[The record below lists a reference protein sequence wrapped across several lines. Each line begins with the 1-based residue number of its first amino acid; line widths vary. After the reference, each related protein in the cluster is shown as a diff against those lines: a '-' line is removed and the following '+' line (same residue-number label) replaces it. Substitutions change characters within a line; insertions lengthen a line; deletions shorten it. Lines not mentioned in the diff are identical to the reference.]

1 MRKVHPVIR
10 FYLESAVSDR
20 RVMETTVPQMQEKL
34 ERICGQLEKNYGVS
48 FGDEKITGLTP
59 IILRRWFNEASA
71 SWKPAT
77 ANNYVCTVN
86 PFLRWAF
93 EMEMTEKDLSS
104 ILHTAKLPDPDSLP
118 PEEQPKDKYYTH
130 EQVSALLH
138 DVKGHNLLRDRAIM
152 ALILYSGFRVSEVCA
167 LTIGQVM
174 HVPHGTVRLRRKGGA
189 WKEAKVSEELYPWL
203 EAYLAT
209 RKDKDD
215 PNAPLFITTHGLPC
229 TRTQIYRALS
239 SKQKVLDLATGPHA
253 LRHTAI
259 SEVNNKYGAL
269 AARDF
274 ANHKNLVVTNRYS
287 HTTEEQRQNAANS
300 LCWQ

>member
-1 MRKVHPVIR
+1 
-10 FYLESAVSDR
+10 
-20 RVMETTVPQMQEKL
+20 
-34 ERICGQLEKNYGVS
+34 
-48 FGDEKITGLTP
+48 
-59 IILRRWFNEASA
+59 
-71 SWKPAT
+71 
-77 ANNYVCTVN
+77 
-86 PFLRWAF
+86 
-93 EMEMTEKDLSS
+93 
-104 ILHTAKLPDPDSLP
+104 
-118 PEEQPKDKYYTH
+118 
-130 EQVSALLH
+130 
-138 DVKGHNLLRDRAIM
+138 M

-229 TRTQIYRALS
+229 TRIQIYRALS

-259 SEVNNKYGAL
+259 SKVNNKYGAL

-274 ANHKNLVVTNRYS
+274 ANHKNLVVTNRNS
-287 HTTEEQRQNAANS
+287 HTTEE
-300 LCWQ
+300 